1 MSEHLPVVAPSR
13 NLPSG
18 LIRPVA
24 QPHDLIELHKDVARL
39 IKESLEEGVDYGT
52 IPGAGNKATL
62 LKPGAERLALA
73 FGARPEYKLV
83 ESEVDHD
90 RVVHYTDRYRKEG
103 QSVGLYRYVYDCT
116 LVREDGRVLGS
127 GHGVCSTMES
137 KYVSRPRD
145 CENTA
150 LKMAQKRAFVA
161 AVLNAFGLSSRFTQ
175 DVEDLEVVDRPQRP
189 AEERRQQAAEEKRFP
204 APAPPVAPK
213 LEGANNF
220 EGMTLRQILEKRSV
234 PQQFWEEIRVAL
246 TGKKATELDAVINA
260 VRQGAI
266 DAQGF
271 QAELDKTF

>member
-1 MSEHLPVVAPSR
+1 MSENLPIPAPTR

-24 QPHDLIELHKDVARL
+24 QPHDLIALHKDVARL

-83 ESEVDHD
+83 DSEVDHD

-116 LVREDGRVLGS
+116 LVREDGRILGS

-175 DVEDLEVVDRPQRP
+175 DVEDMDHHKP
-189 AEERRQQAAEEKRFP
+189 EEAPPP
-204 APAPPVAPK
+204 APRKEAGV
-213 LEGANNF
+213 F
-220 EGMTLRQILEKRSV
+220 EGTPDQEKIVAGILEKRGV
-234 PQQFWEEIRVAL
+234 PREFWDEVRKCL
-246 TGKKATELDAVINA
+246 LGRKSTELDAVINA

-266 DAQGF
+266 DNQNF

>member
-1 MSEHLPVVAPSR
+1 MTDNLPIPAPSR
-13 NLPSG
+13 NVGG

-24 QPHDLIELHKDVARL
+24 QPHDMIELHKDVARL

-52 IPGAGNKATL
+52 IPGTGNKATL

-83 ESEVDHD
+83 DSEVDHD
-90 RVVHYTDRYRKEG
+90 RVVHYSDRYRKEG

-175 DVEDLEVVDRPQRP
+175 DVEDIEVEP
-189 AEERRQQAAEEKRFP
+189 RR
-204 APAPPVAPK
+204 APPPPPPK
-213 LEGANNF
+213 REAGVF
-220 EGMTLRQILEKRSV
+220 EGTEDQEKIVAGILEKRGV
-234 PQQFWEEIRVAL
+234 PREFWDEIRRAL
-246 TGKKATELDAVINA
+246 MGHKSTDLDAVINA
-260 VRQGAI
+260 VREGALK
-266 DAQGF
+266 DQGF
-271 QAELDKTF
+271 QEALDKTF